1 MASNEWV
8 ELSSIVIIKCKF
20 TIIIVTVILIML
32 WLEVEYDRLIV
43 TIVGRLFLY
52 ISYIL
57 EECAIKKVVIDIIF
71 IAIFYLWLLYFDAII
86 DIISLFIQL

>member
-8 ELSSIVIIKCKF
+8 ELSSSVIIKCKF

-32 WLEVEYDRLIV
+32 WLKVKYDRLI
-43 TIVGRLFLY
+43 IIIGYRLFLY
-52 ISYIL
+52 VSYVL

-86 DIISLFIQL
+86 DLISLFIQL

>member
-8 ELSSIVIIKCKF
+8 ELSSIVIIKCKS
-20 TIIIVTVILIML
+20 TIIIVTIIMIML

-86 DIISLFIQL
+86 DHISLFIQL